1 MSAIAYAIA
10 FLLLLAAGPTA
21 GRAEDEHDHDHDH
34 EDAAPAEAHDHD
46 EAGHGKEAAAFSVAD
61 FARFGVTVATA
72 AGGTVDL
79 GIELPGEVRANAD
92 RTVHLAPRYA
102 GVLREVRVRVGDR
115 VRAGAALAVVESAT
129 LAPYTIVSPIDGV
142 VVDRHAVAGE
152 TVGPER
158 TILIVSDLDSV
169 WIDIAVY
176 QRDVAMVHSGQTV
189 TISAGYGLAEARG
202 TVSYVSPVLD
212 QATRTATA
220 RVVLPNP
227 EGQWRPG
234 LFVTA
239 LVEEPAPA
247 AVVIARSALQRVDGA
262 TAVYVEH
269 DGHFQARPVTIG
281 RIGHSTA
288 EVLSGL
294 VAGERYAATNSFLV
308 KAELEKS
315 SGGHDH

>member
-1 MSAIAYAIA
+1 
-10 FLLLLAAGPTA
+10 
-21 GRAEDEHDHDHDH
+21 D
-34 EDAAPAEAHDHD
+34 DAHGDDAPA
-46 EAGHGKEAAAFSVAD
+46 FTVAD

-72 AGGTVDL
+72 RAGTVDL

-92 RTVHLAPRYA
+92 RTVHLAPRYD
-102 GVLREVRVRVGDR
+102 GVLREVRARVGDR
-115 VRAGAALAVVESAT
+115 VRAGAPLAVVESAT
-129 LAPYTIVSPIDGV
+129 LAPYTIVAPFDGV

-152 TVGPER
+152 AVGPAR
-158 TILIVSDLDSV
+158 PILIVSDLDSV

-176 QRDVAMVHSGQTV
+176 QRDVAMVRTGQTV

-220 RVVLPNP
+220 RVVLANP
-227 EGQWRPG
+227 DGQWRPG

-239 LVEEPAPA
+239 LVEDPAPA

-269 DGHFQARPVTIG
+269 DGHFQVRPVTVG

-288 EVLSGL
+288 EVLTGL
-294 VAGERYAATNSFLV
+294 QAGERYAATSSFLV